1 MNISDIGE
9 FGFIR
14 AIQDHTI
21 VTPET
26 VTVGIGDD
34 GAVYKT
40 TPGMEQ
46 VVVIDTMIEGNHFI
60 IGKTATWHAVGYK
73 AVASNL
79 SDIAAMGATA
89 TQLVLSTALIP
100 SMTVA
105 DVKELYRG
113 MKDIC
118 QVYGVNMVGGDTV
131 TARESTVITVTV
143 LGEIEKDKALLRSGA
158 NVGDVV
164 AISHTLGN
172 SCAGLDVLLQQE
184 RGYEEL
190 VKHHQYPQPQLALG
204 RLLVS
209 MNCHCANDISDGLAS
224 EANEIAKAS
233 GVNLILDKD
242 KIPFS
247 PALEQ
252 WCAYAKKDRYRYAFG
267 GGEDYELVF
276 TMAEDDFYRLKKQY
290 DDVTIIGSVQPG
302 TGMVLLRDG
311 DKESPLQPQGWTHF

>member
-172 SCAGLDVLLQQE
+172 SRAGLDVLLQQE
-184 RGYEEL
+184 SGYEVL

-204 RLLVS
+204 RLLVR

-252 WCAYAKKDRYRYAFG
+252 WCAYAKKDRYLYAFG

>member
-172 SCAGLDVLLQQE
+172 SRAGLDVLLQQE
-184 RGYEEL
+184 RGYEVL

-204 RLLVS
+204 RLLIR

-252 WCAYAKKDRYRYAFG
+252 WCAYAKKDRYLYAFG

>member
-172 SCAGLDVLLQQE
+172 SRAGLDVLLQQE

-204 RLLVS
+204 RLLVR

-252 WCAYAKKDRYRYAFG
+252 WCAYAKKDRYLYAFG